1 MHAKLKKPNGSLY
14 TFFERFL
21 LKAPLFTTICSG
33 NNRVISFKLLF
44 QRKEK
49 TRSEEQK
56 NNGQP
61 SWNKLVFQSARLSEQ
76 DCVGAYYS
84 GDQTKSTYRA
94 IRQARKRGEERR

>member
-1 MHAKLKKPNGSLY
+1 MHAKLKNLTAHFTLFSN
-14 TFFERFL
+14 RFL
-21 LKAPLFTTICSG
+21 LKAPFFTTICSG